1 MRWDPGWEG
10 DLGAGKSGS
19 AAASDNFGSCSE
31 FLSPSSPRP
40 SPPIAALFVRR
51 FLFSVGFILF
61 YLAVSLLVTPSLPP
75 PPSPL
80 CPQVWFQ
87 NRRAKCRKQEN
98 QLHKGTAGRV
108 GGGRGGGAGAT
119 RVGVRRGWADPPAAR
134 RSAHRGRQPV
144 RSLPGGPL
152 RQRGSAADA
161 LPAGKCARGVRGM
174 GAVGCGLLD
183 MGCVGHGRCG
193 TRDVGYGRC
202 GKRGSWGI

>member
-75 PPSPL
+75 PTVPPGLVPKQKSQMPEARK
-80 CPQVWFQ
+80 PTAQ
-87 NRRAKCRKQEN
+87 RYGRAC
-98 QLHKGTAGRV
+98 
-108 GGGRGGGAGAT
+108 RGGGGGGERVRHAWGSGGAGLT
-119 RVGVRRGWADPPAAR
+119 HP
-134 RSAHRGRQPV
+134 
-144 RSLPGGPL
+144 
-152 RQRGSAADA
+152 
-161 LPAGKCARGVRGM
+161 LPAGVLI
-174 GAVGCGLLD
+174 GAASQFEACRVAPYVNVGALRMPFQQASVLVGCG
-183 MGCVGHGRCG
+183 V
-193 TRDVGYGRC
+193 
-202 GKRGSWGI
+202 WGPWGVDYWIWGV